1 MFCPWEPP
9 VYLIFSSNVPQLLF
23 YSHIPTM
30 IISLILGLLLYF
42 KNRKNILSRVLLAM
56 IVLFFAWCFFD
67 LILWGTNDP
76 STVIFFWT
84 SQIIVEPIIYM
95 LGAYLMVIYVKR
107 SDVSFSTK
115 VISIVIYLP
124 IVLLSFT
131 PFSLI
136 GIELADCNAV
146 EGFIAQYYTY
156 IIEFIFAI
164 SSLIFSMFYLRKIK
178 DDLKYKE
185 SSRYLIV
192 GLILFFTAF
201 SWGNIIGSFTD
212 NWQLAQAGLFGMPIF
227 VGYLVYIMVRFRAFN
242 IKLLGTQALV
252 VGLIVLIG
260 SQFFFIKDT
269 TNLILNSA
277 TFLAVLIFGNFLVKS
292 VKREV
297 EQRERLQALTNELAT
312 ANTKLQSV
320 DKLKTEFLSLA
331 SHQLRSPLTAIK
343 GYSSMLLEGSFGA
356 MTLQQKEAIDRVFQS
371 VSHLTKVVND
381 LLNVSKIEQGGMVYT
396 KTNYDFGISVK
407 NVTDEL
413 RISAK
418 NKNLALDYEDDARG
432 PYMINGDEEKIR
444 QVVINLIDN
453 SIKYTPEGSIN
464 VRISKQG
471 SKVLLAIKDTG
482 MGMTEEIRQTLFK
495 KFARG
500 EGGKV
505 NTSGSGL
512 GLYLAK
518 EISEAHNG
526 RVWVESPGPGKGS
539 TFFVE
544 FELVKGV

>member
-1 MFCPWEPP
+1 MSSFCPWEPSQ
-9 VYLIFSSNVPQLLF
+9 YLVFSSNVPELLF
-23 YSHIPTM
+23 YSHLTA
-30 IISLILGLLLYF
+30 IIASIILGLAIFLNN
-42 KNRKNILSRVLLAM
+42 KKSAVGKILFYVFLTFSIWAFVDM
-56 IVLFFAWCFFD
+56 
-67 LILWGTNDP
+67 ILWATNDP
-76 STVIFFWT
+76 RIVMFFWS
-84 SQIIVEPIIYM
+84 SQILIEIFIFILCFFLVRQYVGLKSLPNKTLVLGSLFLVPFIFIIPT
-95 LGAYLMVIYVKR
+95 AYNLVGVDITY
-107 SDVSFSTK
+107 
-115 VISIVIYLP
+115 
-124 IVLLSFT
+124 
-131 PFSLI
+131 
-136 GIELADCNAV
+136 CNAI
-146 EGFIAQYYTY
+146 ENPITIYYTY
-156 IIEFIFAI
+156 TLEVIIGLSIIRTLHQGIKKNIERAREIRLFGFGIMFFI
-164 SSLIFSMFYLRKIK
+164 L
-178 DDLKYKE
+178 
-185 SSRYLIV
+185 
-192 GLILFFTAF
+192 AF
-201 SWGNIIGSFTD
+201 VSGNIIGSITGD
-212 NWQLAQAGLFGMPIF
+212 WDLAQYGLFGMPIF
-227 VGYLVYIMVRFRAFN
+227 VSFLTYLIVKYQAFN

-252 VGLIVLIG
+252 VGLAILIG
-260 SQFFFIKDT
+260 SQFFFIRNQ
-269 TNLILNSA
+269 TNIILNSI
-277 TFLAVLIFGNFLVKS
+277 TFIAVLIFGNFLVKS

-396 KTNYDFGISVK
+396 KANYDFGMSVK
-407 NVTDEL
+407 NVADEL

-518 EISEAHNG
+518 EISEAHHG

>member
-1 MFCPWEPP
+1 
-9 VYLIFSSNVPQLLF
+9 
-23 YSHIPTM
+23 
-30 IISLILGLLLYF
+30 
-42 KNRKNILSRVLLAM
+42 M